1 MSCFWVYC
9 IAEEREPSGKL
20 SALTWGRDREQ
31 GRSCALLIEPEQP
44 EVSKDKC
51 MSVELAVQ
59 ALPDP
64 LHHLPSGSRGLWVEL
79 GLTRAREG
87 FCSYLGITVL
97 TFKR

>member
-1 MSCFWVYC
+1 
-9 IAEEREPSGKL
+9 
-20 SALTWGRDREQ
+20 
-31 GRSCALLIEPEQP
+31 
-44 EVSKDKC
+44 